1 MANNYPTLMDVARR
15 SGRAEI
21 SKPVEILNQ
30 ANPYI
35 EDIPWIE
42 CNSGVTHLT
51 TIRTG
56 IPKPAWRML
65 NSGVPNVKSTTAQI
79 KAGCGMLEAY
89 SEIDE
94 SQVEL
99 ARKNGGEDGVYDYL
113 ASENAPIIEGF
124 GQTLADALIY
134 SDGSDPKKPVGLVN
148 YYNKLPSKTKE
159 TNVIDGGGTGN
170 ANTSIWLVQ
179 WGPDSIHGIYPQGS
193 FSGFREKYLGVHTVQ
208 DIEGNQF
215 QAHRTHYKWDAGFVV
230 RDWRCGVR
238 IANIDVDAAV
248 ANSESAANLLDLLT
262 RATYKLPNKPG
273 STRSVIYLRKE
284 ILTLLDLQCQNKT
297 NLMLS
302 YQDVFGKRVLTFR
315 GIPLREQETLK
326 IDEARVTKTA

>member
-1 MANNYPTLMDVARR
+1 MNNYPTLMDVARR
-15 SGRAEI
+15 SGRPEI
-21 SKPVEILNQ
+21 SKVIEVLNV

-79 KAGCGMLEAY
+79 KAHCGMLEAY
-89 SEIDE
+89 SEIDAK
-94 SQVEL
+94 QVDL
-99 ARKNGGEDGVYDYL
+99 AKRNGGEQGVADYL

-124 GQTLADALIY
+124 GQTLAEALIY
-134 SDGSDPKKPVGLVN
+134 SDGSDPRQPVGLVN
-148 YYNKLPSKTKE
+148 YYNKLSTKGKE

-170 ANTSIWLVQ
+170 NNTSVWLVQ
-179 WGPDSIHGIYPQGS
+179 WGPESIHGLYPQGS
-193 FSGFREKYLGVHTVQ
+193 TAGFSEKYKGVETVK
-208 DIEGNQF
+208 DADGNQF
-215 QAHRTHYKWDAGFVV
+215 EAHRTHYSWDVGFVV

-238 IANIDVDAAV
+238 IANIDIDEAI
-248 ANSESAANLLDLLT
+248 ANSASAANLLELLT
-262 RATYKLPNKPG
+262 RAVYKLPKKN
-273 STRSVIYLRKE
+273 STGRSVIYLRKE
-284 ILTLLDLQCQNKT
+284 LLTLLDLQCQNKT
-297 NLMLS
+297 NLLLS
-302 YQDVFGKRVLTFR
+302 YQDISGKPVLTFR

-326 IDEARVTKTA
+326 IDEKKIA